1 MEVLTGRGGGGEKA
15 KLVKEQHGAKLEF
28 PEGREGTNQ
37 KSFVAGKGGGG
48 GYFGLN
54 MTVRGSCLNVFRKDQ
69 KLIKVRIEK

>member
-37 KSFVAGKGGGG
+37 KSFVAGKGGG
-48 GYFGLN
+48 YFGLN
-54 MTVRGSCLNVFRKDQ
+54 MYCP
-69 KLIKVRIEK
+69 